1 MNVADLTDVASAL
14 GWNLPQGWNI
24 EGPAACDLQW
34 QSGQGI
40 GGSRAT
46 GKIELQGLT
55 LHDQFLN
62 HPITQL
68 RGKVDLAGDSAGLAI
83 TSAQAFGGDWKGTID
98 VYPTSGERRFA
109 LSVDRLNAEDLDR
122 WLNPQWRQG
131 FLGNLL
137 PFLNP
142 SENAAADGLA
152 ARGTIAVEQFA
163 FLRYVTHRLKGN
175 LAIHSRHLE
184 LDNSETDFYGA
195 HVSGK
200 MVADLQKI
208 PAYSVDIHFNELN
221 LASLTAGAATLSRT
235 FGGNATGDLSFN
247 LSGVGRDALSTSL
260 ECAGLAEIVNPSI
273 DGFDLVESL
282 RSESL
287 VAGTTSFAVATGAFK
302 CANGRIEISRLGLS
316 GSDGELFVSGSIDAA
331 RNLDF
336 RLRSKGSFEPV
347 STEGSGDET
356 RAYQLQGTLQSPR
369 ISRVQTTP
377 GE

>member
-1 MNVADLTDVASAL
+1 
-14 GWNLPQGWNI
+14 
-24 EGPAACDLQW
+24 
-34 QSGQGI
+34 
-40 GGSRAT
+40 
-46 GKIELQGLT
+46 
-55 LHDQFLN
+55 
-62 HPITQL
+62 
-68 RGKVDLAGDSAGLAI
+68 
-83 TSAQAFGGDWKGTID
+83 
-98 VYPTSGERRFA
+98 
-109 LSVDRLNAEDLDR
+109 
-122 WLNPQWRQG
+122 
-131 FLGNLL
+131 L

-163 FLRYVTHRLKGN
+163 FLRYVTHHLKGN
-175 LAIHSRHLE
+175 LAIHSRRLE
-184 LDNSETDFYGA
+184 LDDAETDFYGA
-195 HVSGK
+195 RVSGK

-208 PAYSVDIHFNELN
+208 PAYSVDIHFNGLN
-221 LASLTAGAATLSRT
+221 LASLTAGSPTLSRT

-247 LSGVGRDALSTSL
+247 LSGAGRDALSTSL
-260 ECAGLAEIVNPSI
+260 ECAGLAEIENPSI

-282 RSESL
+282 RSESR

-369 ISRVQTTP
+369 FSRVQTTP